1 MEMIKATGKE
11 DKCLLQNGKMQSG
24 KDGEGSTLHA
34 VRSKDVAW
42 KTWRREYLTCCKLQS
57 CSLENM
63 EKGVPYML

>member
-42 KTWRREYLTCCKLQS
+42 KTWRREYLTCCKIQRS
-57 CSLENM
+57 SLEKM
-63 EKGVPYML
+63 EKAVPYML